1 MAPLMADFAG
11 SLGTVKPSGP
21 AFLDARQSRG
31 NGPSGVPVTP
41 GDAEQRASFGV
52 CAGGFFWRLGSILVF
67 EVLMTDLS
75 MNETTEVNAGD
86 HVMTSGKFEGARV
99 RDIANHDE
107 LVLQAISG
115 AWCARDDR
123 GALRDFIHQKRRERR
138 RKRDSDRALR
148 SGLTGFTGYRAGG

>member
-1 MAPLMADFAG
+1 
-11 SLGTVKPSGP
+11 VKPGDP

-52 CAGGFFWRLGSILVF
+52 CAGGFFWRLGSILAF
-67 EVLMTDLS
+67 EVQITDLF

-107 LVLQAISG
+107 LVVQAISG
-115 AWCARDDR
+115 AWCAPGDR
-123 GALRDFIHQKRRERR
+123 AALRDFIHQKRRERR
-138 RKRDSDRALR
+138 RKRDSDQVLR
-148 SGLTGFTGYRAGG
+148 SGFNGFRAGAVID